1 MVFFRKRNL
10 VRPIFTPKLLCHFT
24 FITNYLSV
32 LTVNE
37 RAGFKM
43 SPQRVPLNFQI
54 LSGRSKALP
63 GEAAGEYSLN
73 IHGFKWTEGRNRGE
87 IWDN

>member
-1 MVFFRKRNL
+1 MKLLHLSKTGARWFFFRKRNL

-63 GEAAGEYSLN
+63 GEAAGEYSLVPW
-73 IHGFKWTEGRNRGE
+73 F
-87 IWDN
+87 